1 MCESRP
7 SVEKIV
13 YAGLFPYKMFYVGL
27 LEKTKEEILDEF
39 QAGNVRVIVAT
50 GAFSIG
56 INIVDIRLIIY
67 VNNPRNIIDYG
78 QASRRAGRNR

>member
-13 YAGLFPYKMFYVGL
+13 HAGLFPCKMFYVDL

-39 QAGNVRVIVAT
+39 RAGNVRVIVAT
-50 GAFSIG
+50 GAFGIG
-56 INIVDIRLIIY
+56 INIADIRLI
-67 VNNPRNIIDYG
+67 VHVDNPRNIIDYG